1 MTFALGSFRSE
12 GQPSFCG
19 MTFAEGGVARVVALK
34 TLLEGLGEGWPAM
47 ASHSLLSLFDQWDS
61 NLVWLRRAR
70 EFLGSEA
77 GRRVRRFDLSALHVD
92 APHVPRQILC
102 VGANY
107 RTHVI
112 DILLAQPSPRMAGMA
127 PAERRA
133 EAARM
138 MDERAATGTPYAFS
152 KLPSCVLGPYDSLVL
167 PHDVMQPDWELE
179 LAVVIGRPA
188 RHVDRANAMNHVA
201 GFGVANDVTAR
212 ERVYRADIPDLAT
225 DFLAGKSCPGFLP
238 FGPWIT
244 PRDFVDH
251 RDLTITLRLNGETM
265 QNGHTADM
273 VFDVPRQIEYLS
285 NRVQLWAGDVICTGS
300 PAGNGMHHRR
310 FLRPGDELDGSITG
324 LGSLHNRCM
333 AE

>member
-1 MTFALGSFRSE
+1 MTFAD
-12 GQPSFCG
+12 
-19 MTFAEGGVARVVALK
+19 GGVARVVAVEA
-34 TLLEGLGEGWPAM
+34 LLEAMGRRRPAI
-47 ASHSLLSLFDQWDS
+47 ASQSLFSLFDQWNS
-61 NLVWLRRAR
+61 NLVWLRQAR
-70 EFLGSEA
+70 EFLDGEA
-77 GRRVRRFDLSALHVD
+77 GRRVQRFDLGALHVE
-92 APHVPRQILC
+92 APYVPRQILC

-112 DILLAQPSPRMAGMA
+112 DMLLAQPSPRMAGMA
-127 PAERRA
+127 PPERRA

-138 MDERAATGTPYAFS
+138 MDERTATGTPYAFS
-152 KLPSCVLGPYDSLVL
+152 KLPSCVLGPYDPLVL
-167 PHDVMQPDWELE
+167 PHDVLQPDWELE
-179 LAVVIGRPA
+179 LAVVIGHPA
-188 RHVDRANAMNHVA
+188 RYVTRENAMNHVA
-201 GFGVANDVTAR
+201 GFAVANDVTAR

-251 RDLTITLRLNGETM
+251 RDLTITLRLNGELM

-285 NRVQLWAGDVICTGS
+285 NRVQLWPGDLICTGS

-324 LGSLHNRCM
+324 LGTIHNRCVP
-333 AE
+333 E